1 VTGRAT
7 RGVEA
12 SPGIPWPPLL
22 VVFAG
27 VFMAIMDGSIVVVA
41 APAIQQDLH
50 ATDAGIQLNLAGYTL
65 TYAVTLVIGGRLGD
79 HLGRR
84 RVFVLGVSLFTLASV
99 VCGLAPAQHVLITAR
114 LVQGVGAAL
123 LFPQAFSTIQ
133 VLVPPP
139 GRPRAFG
146 ALAVA
151 MGSSTLFGQ
160 LLGGLLVQADLAGL
174 SWRPVFLINLPIGA
188 LTVLAAVKLMPESKA
203 PQSKRLD
210 LAGAA
215 VLAVALFLLV
225 LPLIEGRQLGWP
237 WWVWACFA
245 GAALVLALFAR
256 VERGV
261 AAREASPLVDFAL
274 FRNKPF
280 SVGLILVGLWY
291 TSINSFFLVLALL
304 LQDGLGLTAL
314 QSGLV
319 FAPFAVT
326 FVLSSLVTARLAG
339 RLGIARLFLGV
350 SVSTVAFALMSAVS
364 LGYGRDLRALVLVPL
379 LVLLAV
385 GNGFFQTPLLN
396 AVLERVSDRHVGTA
410 SGLLSTAQ
418 QVGMSLG
425 VALIG
430 VVFYPVLGS
439 AARGDHQRW
448 AAAFAAGTGF
458 TGAVALTCLV
468 LLTALGRATRAAGRS
483 GRPRPR

>member
-1 VTGRAT
+1 VTARAA
-7 RGVEA
+7 GEVEA
-12 SPGIPWPPLL
+12 PPAIAWPPLL
-22 VVFAG
+22 VVFVG

-50 ATDAGIQLNLAGYTL
+50 ATDAGIQFTLAGYTL

-84 RVFVLGVSLFTLASV
+84 RVFVLGVSVFTLASV
-99 VCGLAPAQHVLITAR
+99 ACGLAPTQSVLITAR

-133 VLVPPP
+133 VLVPPKA
-139 GRPRAFG
+139 RPRAFG

-160 LLGGLLVQADLAGL
+160 LLGGLLVQLDLGGL
-174 SWRPVFLINLPIGA
+174 SWRPVFLINLPLGV
-188 LTVLAAVKLMPESKA
+188 LTVLAAYRLLPESKA
-203 PQSKRLD
+203 PRSKRLD

-225 LPLIEGRQLGWP
+225 LPLIQGRQLGWP

-245 GAALVLALFAR
+245 GAALASAVFAR
-256 VERGV
+256 VERRV
-261 AAREASPLVDFAL
+261 AAREGSPLVDFDL
-274 FRNKPF
+274 FRNAAF
-280 SVGLILVGLWY
+280 TVGLILVCLWY

-304 LQDGLGLTAL
+304 LQDGLGLNAL
-314 QSGLV
+314 RSGLV
-319 FAPFAVT
+319 FAPFAVV

-350 SVSTVAFALMSAVS
+350 SVSTVAFALMSAFS
-364 LGYGRDLRALVLVPL
+364 LGFGANLRAAALIPL
-379 LVLLAV
+379 LVLMAV

-396 AVLERVSDRHVGTA
+396 AVLEPVSEKHVGTA

-430 VVFYPVLGS
+430 VVFYQVLGG
-439 AARGDHQRW
+439 AAPGEHQRW

-458 TGAVALTCLV
+458 TGTVALICLV
-468 LLTALGRATRAAGRS
+468 LLTALRRATRAADGS
-483 GRPRPR
+483 